1 MSQEDV
7 SAVVTNI
14 ISAIDAERTDVI
26 CTAISEMK
34 KNTHDPELLPRVLN
48 GLHTEEGTLLHYAT
62 KKGKVDKVRALLAGG
77 ADPGIQNQEGQLPM
91 EMASE
96 QLKTVFNEELL
107 KATAQSNLG
116 RVCQL
121 LAAGVDI
128 HLTDSPEMLNTPLHW
143 AVCHGNRDMV
153 QCLCARGA
161 DLNVFNARGLTPV
174 HEAVKRGDASIV
186 EELVNYGADL
196 ELQVSLGEN
205 VGQTALDMAEG
216 KESVMQVLRAPR
228 HFLEPI
234 SVSSHNTES
243 KANLVRFDSVA
254 SSENALVNGING
266 EADLQ
271 SPKVLSPS
279 HTNHVDFASRFDNTN
294 IESSN
299 GDDKLQLLWP
309 AVQSI
314 KQGGGK
320 PFTVSSVL
328 HVFISPQSVGAT
340 ASDMAYLWN
349 MRRYMFDELD
359 LELNLNILTPLS
371 TFDSPHVV
379 CYINRHLSVQPGAYR
394 LTITP
399 RQMKVVCG
407 DLDSL
412 SSAICT
418 ILQLLSLYKSKTF
431 VVVPTLLIDD
441 WPTLPHR
448 GVLMDVS
455 QGRIPT
461 IDNLEEYLD
470 TISLLK
476 MNKIYLYTRFQSN
489 LPPQWQCPYSS
500 NEVLRISE
508 FCQKRRMQ
516 LIPVVEVGPRVQFED
531 LAKLYSVFQD
541 FLACFENADFVSAGP
556 RLSSF
561 ILGQTEEDGPGI
573 SDIQRYLPIL
583 SHQTLQL
590 CGYPLHDLSTA
601 FLQHLPPSLVFNEYA
616 VKSDHDYTKF
626 CTPLAE
632 LGMTYFVCPG
642 TAAWNSLAGC
652 PEAAISNIFSAA
664 TTSEGVLGLVVC
676 DWTGKGHLNHQPFS
690 WPGIM
695 AAAGLG
701 WNNNTDMV
709 FLTSSLPGLLNQH
722 VFKDHAGLL
731 GSIVLELGTAETY
744 IVQRSRRQPIED
756 FSDMPEEQGSILY
769 RFLTHPDGV
778 PLEFL
783 SADVLQHVTRHVR
796 KCLTKL
802 TATDS
807 HCVQVSIIKQELQL
821 TGELMMLACR
831 IGKALILSGRKP
843 DSQTGY
849 SAVNF
854 GIANL
859 TVTNRTDLANRL
871 LEHIKEFKQ
880 VWCQRST
887 PGNGLADSV
896 QRLRS
901 LVKVLLPEA
910 NHLQLLEI
918 EDDIPGH

>member
-1 MSQEDV
+1 MSHDDV
-7 SAVVTNI
+7 ASVVTNI
-14 ISAIDAERTDVI
+14 IAAIDAERTDVI
-26 CTAISEMK
+26 CTALAEMK
-34 KNTHDPELLPRVLN
+34 KNSHDPELLPRVLN

-62 KKGKVDKVRALLAGG
+62 KNGKVDKVRALLAGG
-77 ADPGIQNQEGQLPM
+77 ADPGIQNQEGKLPM
-91 EMASE
+91 ELASE

-128 HLTDSPEMLNTPLHW
+128 HLTDSPEMMNTPLHW

-161 DLNVFNARGLTPV
+161 DLNVYNAQGLTPL

-186 EELVNYGADL
+186 EELINYGADL
-196 ELQVSLGEN
+196 DLQVSLGEN
-205 VGQTALDMAEG
+205 VGQTAFDMAEG

-234 SVSSHNTES
+234 NAGSHNNES
-243 KANLVRFDSVA
+243 KANLVRFDSVN

-266 EADLQ
+266 EGELQ
-271 SPKVLSPS
+271 SPKILSPS
-279 HTNHVDFASRFDNTN
+279 HTNHVNFAARF
-294 IESSN
+294 ESPKLELD

-309 AVQSI
+309 AVQKI

-320 PFTVSSVL
+320 PFTVMSTL
-328 HVFISPQSVGAT
+328 PVFISPQSVGAS

-349 MRRYMFDELD
+349 MRRYLFDELD

-399 RQMKVVCG
+399 RQMKVICG

-412 SSAICT
+412 GSAICT
-418 ILQLLSLYKSKTF
+418 ILQLLALYKNKSS

-441 WPTLPHR
+441 WPALPHR
-448 GVLMDVS
+448 GVLLDVS

-461 IDNLEEYLD
+461 IENLEEYLD
-470 TISLLK
+470 TIGLLK
-476 MNKIYLYTRFQSN
+476 MNKVYLYTRFQSN

-561 ILGQTEEDGPGI
+561 ILGQAEDDELGV
-573 SDIQRYLPIL
+573 SDIQRYLPIM

-590 CGYPLHDLSTA
+590 CGYPLHDLSTVH
-601 FLQHLPPSLVFNEYA
+601 LQHLPPSLVFNEYA
-616 VKSDHDYTKF
+616 VKSDHDYTKV

-632 LGMTYFVCPG
+632 LGMNYFVCPG

-652 PEAAISNIFSAA
+652 PEAAVSNIFSAA

-690 WPGIM
+690 WPGIV

-701 WNNNTDMV
+701 WNNNTDMA
-709 FLTSSLPGLLNQH
+709 FLTRSLPALLNQH
-722 VFKDHAGLL
+722 VFKDLSGLL
-731 GSIVLELGTAETY
+731 GGIVLELGAAETY
-744 IVQRSRRQPIED
+744 IVQRSRRQAVED

-783 SADVLQHVTRHVR
+783 SADILQQVTRLVR
-796 KCLTKL
+796 KCLTRL
-802 TATDS
+802 SSVDS
-807 HCVQVSIIKQELQL
+807 HCVHAAIIKQELQL
-821 TGELMMLACR
+821 TGELMLLACK
-831 IGKALILSGRKP
+831 IGKALILAGKKP
-843 DSQTGY
+843 DSQAGY
-849 SAVNF
+849 SVVNF

-880 VWCQRST
+880 VWSQRSSPT
-887 PGNGLADSV
+887 HGLPDSV

-901 LVKVLLPEA
+901 LVKVLLPKA
-910 NHLQLLEI
+910 NHSQLLDI
-918 EDDIPGH
+918 EADHPGH

>member
-1 MSQEDV
+1 MSAKDV

-26 CTAISEMK
+26 CSALSEMK
-34 KNTHDPELLPRVLN
+34 KNIHDPELLPKVLN

-62 KKGKVDKVRALLAGG
+62 KHGKVDKVRALLAGG
-77 ADPGIQNQEGQLPM
+77 ADPGIQNQEGQLPLDL
-91 EMASE
+91 ATD
-96 QLKTVFNEELL
+96 QIKTVFNEELL

-161 DLNVFNARGLTPV
+161 DLNVFNARGLTPL
-174 HEAVKRGDASIV
+174 HEAVKRADASIV

-205 VGQTALDMAEG
+205 VGQTAFDMAEG

-234 SVSSHNTES
+234 NAISHNTES
-243 KANLVRFDSVA
+243 KANLVRFDSVT
-254 SSENALVNGING
+254 SSENALVNGVNG
-266 EADLQ
+266 DIDLQ

-279 HTNHVDFASRFDNTN
+279 HTNHISYAARFE
-294 IESSN
+294 IPSPSSIS
-299 GDDKLQLLWP
+299 GDDKLLLLWP

-320 PFTVSSVL
+320 PFKVSGSL
-328 HVFISPQSVGAT
+328 PIFISPQSVGAK
-340 ASDMAYLWN
+340 SSEMAYLWN
-349 MRRYMFDELD
+349 MRRHMFEELD
-359 LELNLNILTPLS
+359 LQLYLNLLTPLS
-371 TFDSPHVV
+371 TFESPHVV
-379 CYINRHLSVQPGAYR
+379 CYINKNLSMQPGAYR

-399 RQMKVVCG
+399 RQMKIVSG

-412 SSAICT
+412 NSAIFT
-418 ILQLLSLYKSKTF
+418 VLQLLSLYKDGNS

-441 WPTLPHR
+441 WPTMPHR
-448 GVLMDVS
+448 GVLLDVS

-461 IDNLEEYLD
+461 
-470 TISLLK
+470 
-476 MNKIYLYTRFQSN
+476 MVYLYTRFHSN

-500 NEVLRISE
+500 SEVLWIAE
-508 FCQKRRMQ
+508 FCERRRMQ

-531 LAKLYSVFQD
+531 LSKLYSVFQD

-561 ILGQTEEDGPGI
+561 ILGQTEDDGLGMG
-573 SDIQRYLPIL
+573 DVHRYLPIL

-590 CGYPLHDLSTA
+590 CGYPLHDLNTA
-601 FLQHLPPSLVFNEYA
+601 VLQQLPPSLVFKEYA
-616 VKSDHDYTKF
+616 VKSDHDYSKF

-632 LGMTYFVCPG
+632 LGMNYFVCPG

-652 PEAAISNIFSAA
+652 PSAAISNIVSAA
-664 TTSEGVLGLVVC
+664 TCSEGALGLVVC

-690 WPGIM
+690 WPGIVT
-695 AAAGLG
+695 AAGLS
-701 WNNNTDMV
+701 WNNNTDINFV
-709 FLTSSLPGLLNQH
+709 SSSLPALLNQH
-722 VFKDHAGLL
+722 VFKDRAGVM
-731 GSIVLELGTAETY
+731 GGIVLELGTAETFL
-744 IVQRSRRQPIED
+744 VQRARRQPVD
-756 FSDMPEEQGSILY
+756 SFSDLPEEQGSILY

-783 SADVLQHVTRHVR
+783 SAEALQSVTRIIR
-796 KCLTKL
+796 KFMSSLTTADSQCLHG
-802 TATDS
+802 D
-807 HCVQVSIIKQELQL
+807 VIKQELQL
-821 TGELMMLACR
+821 ACELMLLACK
-831 IGKALILSGRKP
+831 IGKALVLSGRKP
-843 DSQTGY
+843 DSQAGY

-854 GIANL
+854 GIAHL
-859 TVTNRTDLANRL
+859 SVTNRTDLANRL
-871 LEHIKEFKQ
+871 LEYIKEFRQ
-880 VWCQRST
+880 VWSLRSN
-887 PGNGLADSV
+887 PEHGLADSV

-910 NHLQLLEI
+910 NHSQLLEA
-918 EDDIPGH
+918 ESDTPGH

>member
-1 MSQEDV
+1 MAHEDV
-7 SAVVTNI
+7 TEVVTNI

-26 CTAISEMK
+26 CTALSEMK

-48 GLHTEEGTLLHYAT
+48 GLHTDEGTLLHYAT

-77 ADPGIQNQEGQLPM
+77 ADPGIQNQEGQLPL
-91 EMASE
+91 ELASE
-96 QLKTVFNEELL
+96 QLKTVYNEELL

-128 HLTDSPEMLNTPLHW
+128 HLTDSPEMMNTPLHW

-161 DLNVFNARGLTPV
+161 DLNVFNARGLTPL

-186 EELVNYGADL
+186 EELANYGADL
-196 ELQVSLGEN
+196 DLQVLLGEN

-234 SVSSHNTES
+234 NASSHNTES
-243 KANLVRFDSVA
+243 KANLVRFDSVT

-266 EADLQ
+266 EGELQ
-271 SPKVLSPS
+271 SPKILSPT
-279 HTNHVDFASRFDNTN
+279 HTNHVNFAARF
-294 IESSN
+294 ESSN
-299 GDDKLQLLWP
+299 AESLNEDDKLQLLWP

-320 PFTVSSVL
+320 PFTITSTL
-328 HVFISPQSVGAT
+328 PVFISPQSVGAT

-379 CYINRHLSVQPGAYR
+379 CYINRHLSVQPGAYK

-399 RQMKVVCG
+399 RQMKIVCG

-418 ILQLLSLYKSKTF
+418 ILQLLSLYKNKTS
-431 VVVPTLLIDD
+431 VVVPTLLE
-441 WPTLPHR
+441 
-448 GVLMDVS
+448 
-455 QGRIPT
+455 
-461 IDNLEEYLD
+461 NLEEYLD
-470 TISLLK
+470 TIGLLK
-476 MNKIYLYTRFQSN
+476 MNEVYLYTRFHSN

-531 LAKLYSVFQD
+531 LGKLYSVFQD
-541 FLACFENADFVSAGP
+541 FLACFENADFISAGP

-561 ILGQTEEDGPGI
+561 ILGQSEDDEPGV

-590 CGYPLHDLSTA
+590 CGYPLHDLSTVY
-601 FLQHLPPSLVFNEYA
+601 LQHLPPSLVFNEYA

-626 CTPLAE
+626 CTPLVE
-632 LGMTYFVCPG
+632 LGMNYFVCPG

-664 TTSEGVLGLVVC
+664 TTSEGVLGLVAC

-690 WPGIM
+690 WPGIL
-695 AAAGLG
+695 AAAGLS
-701 WNNNTDMV
+701 WNNNTSMV
-709 FLTSSLPGLLNQH
+709 FLTSSLPALLNQH
-722 VFKDHAGLL
+722 VFKDFSGLL
-731 GSIVLELGTAETY
+731 GGIVLELGTAETY

-802 TATDS
+802 SAIDS
-807 HCVQVSIIKQELQL
+807 HCVHASIIKQELHL
-821 TGELMMLACR
+821 TGELMLLACR
-831 IGKALILSGRKP
+831 IGKALILAGKKP
-843 DSQTGY
+843 DSQAGY
-849 SAVNF
+849 SVVNF

-880 VWCQRST
+880 VWSLRSS
-887 PGNGLADSV
+887 PLYGLPDSV

-910 NHLQLLEI
+910 NHSQLLDI
-918 EDDIPGH
+918 ESDIPGH